1 MLNRLN
7 ADLAKEQED
16 VAETEQA
23 AAHLEEVLADL
34 QEELKATKRQRIRDI
49 MKHPEQEET
58 LEETY
63 DELESDLLRWM
74 EGIQNQIAMTQN
86 KRNTIIRVNRAA
98 KTAMEVFDD
107 ILNKPK
113 LNRNDLQHIIEK
125 IRVYEDHIEVQLKA
139 DIDSILRCGELPE
152 ELNGEQAEAV
162 AAMAPVSLDRP
173 EKTKPYEIQIIQE
186 SDKHND
192 KVFTVKVV
200 SNGDLLLK
208 H

>member
-1 MLNRLN
+1 MLDRLN

-23 AAHLEEVLADL
+23 AVHLEEVLADL
-34 QEELKATKRQRIRDI
+34 QEELKATKRQHIRDI

-63 DELESDLLRWM
+63 NELESDLLHRM
-74 EGIQNQIAMTQN
+74 EGIQNQIAMTQD

-98 KTAMEVFDD
+98 KTALDVFDD

-113 LNRNDLQHIIEK
+113 LDRNDLQLIIEK

-152 ELNGEQAEAV
+152 ELEQPEAM

-173 EKTKPYEIQIIQE
+173 EKVKPYEIQIIQE
-186 SDKHND
+186 SDKHRG
-192 KVFTVKVV
+192 KVFTVKVI
-200 SNGDLLLK
+200 SNGEPCRN
-208 H
+208 